1 MAIVLC
7 GGVAFRGE
15 SALLFLLGAVSQD
28 EPLRGDSLSHEMKS
42 ILSKR
47 IFAAILIMASASIGG
62 HFKFE
67 PFNHESKQVVPTIEA
82 NIAR

>member
-7 GGVAFRGE
+7 GGVSFRGE
-15 SALLFLLGAVSQD
+15 IALLFLLGAVSQD

-47 IFAAILIMASASIGG
+47 IFAL
-62 HFKFE
+62 
-67 PFNHESKQVVPTIEA
+67 
-82 NIAR
+82 RL